1 MGRRRRRS
9 SQMGSKKICLLL
21 IMFFLYLYMF
31 ATASSALHL
40 HMKAFSS
47 DSLEDIDQGN
57 KHVPAEHV
65 HGTGKANIDHYAESG
80 IVESSKYGHSNGF
93 GEHAGAGSSGSG
105 EHGSNGGSGTPYVQG
120 GTTVIPIYAGGAAS
134 NHHPNTHHN
143 AGSRNQNSTGFLT
156 LILTVIA
163 WFVHLHS
170 G

>member
-47 DSLEDIDQGN
+47 
-57 KHVPAEHV
+57 
-65 HGTGKANIDHYAESG
+65 GKANIDHYAESG